1 MAKIVLDSEPSSYL
15 EPCPFTNDRQQCLL
29 NGMRECDCVYGY
41 SGYFDFSRCRFCTT
55 LESVKKERNE
65 RT

>member
-15 EPCPFTNDRQQCLL
+15 EPCPFTNNIRQCLL
-29 NGMRECDCVYGY
+29 NGLRDCECVIGY
-41 SGYFDFSRCRFCTT
+41 NGYFDFSRCRFCTT
-55 LESVKKERNE
+55 IKDKENE

>member
-15 EPCPFTNDRQQCLL
+15 NPCPFTNDSHQCLL
-29 NGMRECDCVYGY
+29 NGLHYCECVIGKYNE
-41 SGYFDFSRCRFCTT
+41 YFDFSRCLFCTT
-55 LESVKKERNE
+55 IKDKGNE